1 MHVGKGVFLQNLDGP
16 TRDAEV
22 VAAEMDLALRA
33 EAAGFDSLWAAEHH
47 FDDYHMCPNVPQ
59 MLSFLA
65 GRTTTALLGSMVIVL
80 PWHHP
85 VRVAEELAMLDH
97 LSGGRV
103 VLGLG
108 RGLGRIEFDGFGVP
122 MAESRTRFVEYAE
135 ALVQAFDTGKMSYHG
150 ELLRQSPV
158 ALRPRP
164 LAPLRGRVYAAAVS
178 PSSQDI
184 MAKLGFGLLVIPQKP
199 WEATEHEVAAY
210 RERFVE
216 LNDAEPPAPL
226 VVTWVVV
233 HESAAAAQERYERYL
248 VRYARST
255 VEHYEFGNEALAE
268 VPGYEYYGKLA
279 ENLNKRGLAAFNR
292 FLADLQVHGTPDAVT
307 ERLVHYARRLDAAGV
322 VAVLSTYGGMDTG
335 EAARN
340 QALFAASVL
349 PALKRVDPHRALP
362 ACAARAVVRRPS
374 LGSGTEF

>member
-307 ERLVHYARRLDAAGV
+307 EQLVHYARRLDAAGV
-322 VAVLSTYGGMDTG
+322 VAVLSTYGGMDTA

-362 ACAARAVVRRPS
+362 VPSSAARA
-374 LGSGTEF
+374 